1 MSNSTNQLPAMT
13 MEQGLAVEHI
23 LELLDGDARSIVLAG
38 YAGTGKTFCLQHLIK
53 KVRGRVIFTAP
64 TNKAVRVLKETLTRD
79 DYKPECKTIYSL
91 LGLRLEPSG
100 EVKELAAPEEEVDL
114 SLYKLVVV
122 DEGSMVNAQLL
133 KFIKQAQALCP
144 NVRFL
149 FIGDPAQL
157 PPVKEVTSPIWK
169 AAEATITLT
178 NVVRNAGPVLEF
190 VTSIRKLVDHRAP
203 NFKLVSNNDGE
214 TGIWKLSAA
223 EFKAKLAEAA
233 NLGRLSTPGD
243 AKVIAWRNVT
253 VDAVNRFVRAQLFNV
268 AAEAPWLVGD
278 RVVLTEPATDLE
290 NKPMAPT
297 DEEGTITRVEEQWHP
312 TWSEFKVWR
321 INITSDANQL
331 LTFFVL
337 HQASEAMAKQ
347 KLETLAAE
355 ARVAPR
361 KWGAFWEFKD
371 AFHKLRHSYAITA
384 HRSQGS
390 TYNAA
395 FVNWQDIL
403 LNRNKPEAMRCLYV
417 ACSRPKK
424 ELYLG

>member
-1 MSNSTNQLPAMT
+1 MPATNLPPMT
-13 MEQGLAVEHI
+13 MAQGDAVERI
-23 LELLDGDARSIVLAG
+23 LDFAHNSDKRTFLLAG
-38 YAGTGKTFCLQHLIK
+38 YAGTGKTFCLQHL
-53 KVRGRVIFTAP
+53 VRQLRGRAVFTAP
-64 TNKAVRVLKETLTRD
+64 TNKATRVLRDTLAAD

-91 LGLRLEPSG
+91 LGLRLEPNG
-100 EVKELAAPEEEVDL
+100 EVKELSVPEEDTDL
-114 SLYKLVVV
+114 SAFRLAVV
-122 DEGSMVNAQLL
+122 DEASMVNAQLL
-133 KFIKQAQALCP
+133 GFIKEAIGKSP
-144 NVRFL
+144 NVKFL
-149 FIGDPAQL
+149 FLGDPAQL
-157 PPVKEVTSPIWK
+157 PPVKETRSPVWEWAEDK
-169 AAEATITLT
+169 ATLT
-178 NVVRNAGPVLEF
+178 EVVRNAGPILEF
-190 VTSIRKLVDHRAP
+190 VTSLRKIVDHPAP
-203 NFKLVSNNDGE
+203 NFKVVSNNDGE
-214 TGIWKLSAA
+214 SGIWKLPAA
-223 EFKAKLAEAA
+223 DFKAKLAEAA
-233 NLGRLSTPGD
+233 NLGRLSAPGD

-321 INITSDANQL
+321 INITSDSNL
-331 LTFFVL
+331 PLTFFVL
-337 HQASEAMAKQ
+337 HQASEVAAKR
-347 KLETLAAE
+347 KLEDLAAE